1 MQIPTQEQIE
11 KWHNDPKNWKFG
23 FNIYYNPED
32 KRIFPRKYY
41 KEMGWTTNFANT
53 KSVLV
58 LVLIIV
64 LFPVLLYSVISFF
77 KK

>member
-1 MQIPTQEQIE
+1 MQNPSEEQIE
-11 KWHNDPKNWKFG
+11 IWRKDPKNWKLG
-23 FNIYYNPED
+23 YNIYYNPED

-58 LVLIIV
+58 LVLILV